1 MIMNNLYG
9 NKLKEEFLK
18 IQNELFPRIKLE
30 NNFQIKNI
38 QFIAGVDLSYW
49 DMNEKIWYML
59 HCNH

>member
-1 MIMNNLYG
+1 MNNLYG

-49 DMNEKIWYML
+49 DMNEKNMVHAAL
-59 HCNH
+59 